1 MPVVLNTY
9 SAVLMV
15 DPLVLNAGRVLG
27 ANERQLLFQVALPDC
42 IPSIIVGL
50 KTAMSIAWMC
60 VVAAEMIVSKSGVG
74 FLINRGMEN
83 SDTSLVMVS
92 MIIIAAVS
100 ATITFSLNKLEE
112 VLCPWQVIKK

>member
-1 MPVVLNTY
+1 
-9 SAVLMV
+9 
-15 DPLVLNAGRVLG
+15 
-27 ANERQLLFQVALPDC
+27 
-42 IPSIIVGL
+42 
-50 KTAMSIAWMC
+50 MSIAWMC

-100 ATITFSLNKLEE
+100 ATITFLLNKMEE